1 MIKNAAW
8 LLSAFALSS
17 SLMLACDDAEAKKS
31 GKSSRIQVRQAHHS
45 VVVKTPAKPKWSWEE
60 ARLQAIFIKD
70 ENGNYRI
77 EELPNGKNE
86 TTRLPIASVAKMV
99 AAAVVFDAIDKGE
112 ISFDD
117 MVPVLPETWTMKD
130 SDFATKGLS
139 RSLKEIPLRDAL
151 AHTVKLSSN
160 PMIYNIAVF
169 VAGSSQNFVERM
181 NAKAREWGMNDT
193 NFVTESG
200 LPVGDRKQE
209 YSTAKDLLVLALRI
223 WQNFSKFKEFTH
235 NRLNYWNP
243 PKPKP
248 REIVTEEAK
257 ERLRKLG
264 AVFKTGTVDG
274 CDLMVAVAPIPDWEN
289 AAAASVQAC
298 ALKYTRF
305 GRAESSLKKMFAYV
319 ANVFHTGSKP
329 IENLQKIELE
339 APEVKLLELQPL
351 ELKRLEFTPPEFLPL
366 APPSGP

>member
-17 SLMLACDDAEAKKS
+17 SLMMACDDAEAKKS

-45 VVVKTPAKPKWSWEE
+45 VVVKTPAKPKWKWEE

-99 AAAVVFDAIDKGE
+99 AAEVVFDAIKSGE
-112 ISFDD
+112 ISLDD
-117 MVPVLPETWTMKD
+117 MVPVLPETWTMVD
-130 SDFATKGLS
+130 SKFARKGLS
-139 RSLKEIPLRDAL
+139 RDLKEIPVRDAL

-160 PMIYNIAVF
+160 PMIRNLAIF
-169 VAGSSQNFVERM
+169 LCGSVEKFVERM
-181 NAKAREWGMNDT
+181 NAKAREWDMKDT
-193 NFVTESG
+193 NFMTESG

-209 YSTAKDLLVLALRI
+209 YSTARDLMILTLRI

-243 PKPKP
+243 PKPTAK
-248 REIVTEEAK
+248 EIANEEAK

-264 AVFKTGTVDG
+264 AVFKTGTVDD
-274 CDLMVAVAPIPDWEN
+274 CELMVAVAPVPDSEN
-289 AAAASVQAC
+289 AAAHVQAC
-298 ALKYTRF
+298 AQKYTRF
-305 GRAESSLKKMFAYV
+305 GRAENGLKQMFAYV
-319 ANVFHTGSKP
+319 ANVFHTGPKP
-329 IENLQKIELE
+329 VENLQKISLE

-351 ELKRLEFTPPEFLPL
+351 ELKRLEFKPPEFEPL
-366 APPSGP
+366 TPPSGP